1 MNLASGALTLA
12 CLFIV
17 AGCAQPSDRKEQAQ
31 LRERLMD
38 DTDERKARL
47 QALGTLTPQEYAIM
61 AKKMGWTSAPA
72 PGLPAAPTVEEL
84 EKRVREAGA
93 KP

>member
-1 MNLASGALTLA
+1 MSLPSGAMSLA
-12 CLFIV
+12 CLFV
-17 AGCAQPSDRKEQAQ
+17 LAGCAQPSASKEQAQ

-47 QALGTLTPQEYAIM
+47 QALGTLSPQEYAIM

-72 PGLPAAPTVEEL
+72 AGLPTAPTVDEL
-84 EKRVREAGA
+84 EKRVREAEA